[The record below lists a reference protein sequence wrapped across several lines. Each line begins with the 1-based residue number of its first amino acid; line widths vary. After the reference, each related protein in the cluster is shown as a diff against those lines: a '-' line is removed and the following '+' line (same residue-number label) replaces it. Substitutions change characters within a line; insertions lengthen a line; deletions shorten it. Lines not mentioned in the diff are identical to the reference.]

1 MYNFL
6 VQQWMG
12 YKAAVAAAG
21 GASTGAAGVGAV
33 EAALM
38 NRALNL
44 LSKILPWAGE
54 KSMGEEPNDFLPVS
68 FFCVLLPRFLGG
80 RGGVLFVFCLVVCLR
95 TFEQKIKKPQMTDGT
110 SPR

>member
-1 MYNFL
+1 
-6 VQQWMG
+6 MG

-68 FFCVLLPRFLGG
+68 FFCVLFFASLSWGGGGGCSLRFVSLC
-80 RGGVLFVFCLVVCLR
+80 V
-95 TFEQKIKKPQMTDGT
+95 
-110 SPR
+110 